1 MSDLKKEFRS
11 FMDDLE
17 KNIENKKDLQYI
29 KERTTNLFENIVQKL
44 EEIINF
50 KEEKIEELAK
60 KQEKLETNLSKVQN
74 TVKDM
79 QKDIYAEDESF
90 EFEIICPYCDYEF
103 IVEDDESRTEIEC
116 PECNNIIELD
126 WSNEDDEEG
135 SCSGHCSHCHGC
147 EETEDDEDD
156 DM

>member
-1 MSDLKKEFRS
+1 MSDLKQEFRN

-17 KNIENKKDLQYI
+17 KNIENPNDLQYV
-29 KERTTNLFENIVQKL
+29 KERTTGLFENVLQKL

-50 KEEKIEELAK
+50 KEEKIAELEK
-60 KQEKLETNLSKVQN
+60 KQEQLETNFNNVQK
-74 TVKDM
+74 TVNDIKN
-79 QKDIYAEDESF
+79 DIYAEDESF
-90 EFEIICPYCDYEF
+90 EFEIICPYCDHEF

-126 WSNEDDEEG
+126 WSEDGDDC
-135 SCSGHCSHCHGC
+135 CSGHCSGCHGC
-147 EETEDDEDD
+147 GDIEEQEDD